1 MKTIAATFSTMAQAA
16 TARPP
21 IQPAMMFMLAK
32 AATSKKLDAPAPKP
46 IRRCSASA
54 ARSRSGLSK
63 TPSARASGIRA
74 M

>member
-1 MKTIAATFSTMAQAA
+1 MKTTAATLITTAQAA

-21 IQPAMMFMLAK
+21 IQPAMRFMLAK
-32 AATSKKLDAPAPKP
+32 AATSKKLDAPAPNP

-54 ARSRSGLSK
+54 ARLRSGLSN
-63 TPSARASGIRA
+63 TPSARASGISA